1 MEMSLSSGGKPD
13 VAGTSATRRFDPMK
27 ILVVD
32 DHAVVREGIRRLLG
46 SIAGA
51 EIHEAATSHEA
62 LALSRSVNPDV
73 IVLDINL
80 NGSSGLELL
89 RRFKAENVTARI
101 VMFTMHAEPSYAMR
115 ALKAGASGYV
125 SKSAEV
131 GELVIAVKKI
141 ASGDRYLDRSMASEL
156 VFSSTLSDDPMHKLS
171 NREVEILR
179 LLGEGKSLAE
189 IAGTFGIAYKTVA
202 NSCSRL
208 KEKLGVE
215 RTADLIRLSVERRI
229 R

>member
-1 MEMSLSSGGKPD
+1 
-13 VAGTSATRRFDPMK
+13 MK

-32 DHAVVREGIRRLLG
+32 DHAVVREGIRRLLATI
-46 SIAGA
+46 SGA
-51 EIHEAATSHEA
+51 EIHEAANA
-62 LALSRSVNPDV
+62 QDAMNLSRSVNPDV
-73 IVLDINL
+73 VVLDINL
-80 NGSSGLELL
+80 DGSSGLELL
-89 RRFKAENVTARI
+89 RRLKAENVAARI
-101 VMFTMHAEPSYAMR
+101 VMFTMHSEPSYAMR
-115 ALKAGASGYV
+115 ALKAGAAGYV
-125 SKSAEV
+125 SKSAEA
-131 GELVIAVKKI
+131 GELVTAVKKI

-156 VFSSTLSDDPMHKLS
+156 VFSSAFTEDPLHKLS

-189 IAGTFGIAYKTVA
+189 IAATFGIAYKTVA

>member
-1 MEMSLSSGGKPD
+1 
-13 VAGTSATRRFDPMK
+13 MK

-32 DHAVVREGIRRLLG
+32 DHAVVREGIRRLLATI
-46 SIAGA
+46 SGA
-51 EIHEAATSHEA
+51 EIHEAANAQDA
-62 LALSRSVNPDV
+62 LSLSRSVAPDV

-80 NGSSGLELL
+80 DGSSGLELL
-89 RRFKAENVTARI
+89 RRLKADNITARI
-101 VMFTMHAEPSYAMR
+101 VMFTMHSEPSYAMR
-115 ALKAGASGYV
+115 ALKAGAAGYV
-125 SKSAEV
+125 SKSAEA
-131 GELVIAVKKI
+131 GELVTAVRKI

-156 VFSSTLSDDPMHKLS
+156 VFSAAFTEDPLHKLS

-189 IAGTFGIAYKTVA
+189 IASTFGIAYKTVA

>member
-1 MEMSLSSGGKPD
+1 
-13 VAGTSATRRFDPMK
+13 MK

-32 DHAVVREGIRRLLG
+32 DHAVVREGIRRLLATI
-46 SIAGA
+46 SGA
-51 EIHEAATSHEA
+51 EIHEAANA
-62 LALSRSVNPDV
+62 QDAMNLSRTVSTDV
-73 IVLDINL
+73 VVRDINL
-80 NGSSGLELL
+80 DGSSGLELL
-89 RRFKAENVTARI
+89 RRLKAENVAARI
-101 VMFTMHAEPSYAMR
+101 VMFTMHSEPSYAMR
-115 ALKAGASGYV
+115 ALKAGAAGYV
-125 SKSAEV
+125 SKSAEA
-131 GELVIAVKKI
+131 GELVTAVKKI

-156 VFSSTLSDDPMHKLS
+156 VFSSAFTEDPLHKLS

-189 IAGTFGIAYKTVA
+189 IAATFGIAYKTVA

>member
-1 MEMSLSSGGKPD
+1 
-13 VAGTSATRRFDPMK
+13 MK

-32 DHAVVREGIRRLLG
+32 DHAVVREGIRRLLATI
-46 SIAGA
+46 SGA
-51 EIHEAATSHEA
+51 EIHEAATA
-62 LALSRSVNPDV
+62 QDAMTLSRSVNPDV
-73 IVLDINL
+73 VVLDINL
-80 NGSSGLELL
+80 DGSSGLELL
-89 RRFKAENVTARI
+89 RRLKSENVGARI
-101 VMFTMHAEPSYAMR
+101 VMFTMHSEPSYAMR
-115 ALKAGASGYV
+115 ALKAGAAGYV
-125 SKSAEV
+125 SKSAEA
-131 GELVIAVKKI
+131 GELVTAVKKI

-156 VFSSTLSDDPMHKLS
+156 VFSSAFTEDPLHKLS

-189 IAGTFGIAYKTVA
+189 IAATFGIAYKTVA

-229 R
+229 K

>member
-1 MEMSLSSGGKPD
+1 
-13 VAGTSATRRFDPMK
+13 MK

-32 DHAVVREGIRRLLG
+32 DHAVVREGIRRLL
-46 SIAGA
+46 STLPGA
-51 EIHEAATSHEA
+51 EIHEAATSQEA
-62 LALSRSVNPDV
+62 MTLSRSVNPDV

-80 NGSSGLELL
+80 DGASGLELL
-89 RRFKAENVTARI
+89 RRLKAEDVAARI
-101 VMFTMHAEPSYAMR
+101 VMFTMHSEPSYAMR
-115 ALKAGASGYV
+115 ALKAGAAGYV
-125 SKSAEV
+125 SKSADA
-131 GELVIAVKKI
+131 GELVTAVRKI
-141 ASGDRYLDRSMASEL
+141 ASGDRYLDRSMASDL
-156 VFSSTLSDDPMHKLS
+156 VFSSAFTEDPLHKLS

-189 IAGTFGIAYKTVA
+189 IAATFGIAYKTVA

-229 R
+229 G

>member
-1 MEMSLSSGGKPD
+1 
-13 VAGTSATRRFDPMK
+13 MK

-32 DHAVVREGIRRLLG
+32 DHAVVREGIRRLLATI
-46 SIAGA
+46 SGA
-51 EIHEAATSHEA
+51 EIHEAATA
-62 LALSRSVNPDV
+62 QDAMTLSRSVNPDV
-73 IVLDINL
+73 VVLDINL
-80 NGSSGLELL
+80 DGSSGLELL
-89 RRFKAENVTARI
+89 RRLKAENVAARI
-101 VMFTMHAEPSYAMR
+101 VMFTMHSEPSYAMR
-115 ALKAGASGYV
+115 ALKAGAAGYV
-125 SKSAEV
+125 SKSAEA
-131 GELVIAVKKI
+131 GELVTAVKKI
-141 ASGDRYLDRSMASEL
+141 ASGDRYLDRTMASEL
-156 VFSSTLSDDPMHKLS
+156 VFSSAFTEDPLHKLS

-189 IAGTFGIAYKTVA
+189 IAATFGIAYKTVA

>member
-1 MEMSLSSGGKPD
+1 
-13 VAGTSATRRFDPMK
+13 MK

-32 DHAVVREGIRRLLG
+32 DHAVVREGIRRLLATI
-46 SIAGA
+46 SGA
-51 EIHEAATSHEA
+51 EIHEAATAQDA
-62 LALSRSVNPDV
+62 LALSRSVSPDV

-80 NGSSGLELL
+80 DGSSGLELL
-89 RRFKAENVTARI
+89 RRLKADNVASRI
-101 VMFTMHAEPSYAMR
+101 VMFTMHSEPSYAMR
-115 ALKAGASGYV
+115 ALKAGAAGYV
-125 SKSAEV
+125 SKSAEA
-131 GELVIAVKKI
+131 GELVTAVKKI
-141 ASGDRYLDRSMASEL
+141 ASGDRYLDRTMASEL
-156 VFSSTLSDDPMHKLS
+156 VFSAAFTEDPLHKLS

-189 IAGTFGIAYKTVA
+189 IASTFGIAYKTVA

>member
-1 MEMSLSSGGKPD
+1 
-13 VAGTSATRRFDPMK
+13 MK

-32 DHAVVREGIRRLLG
+32 DHAVVREGIRRLL
-46 SIAGA
+46 STIPGA
-51 EIHEAATSHEA
+51 EIHEAATAQDAME
-62 LALSRSVNPDV
+62 LSRTIAPTV

-80 NGSSGLELL
+80 DGSSGLELL
-89 RRFKAENVTARI
+89 RRLKADNGAHRI
-101 VMFTMHAEPSYAMR
+101 VMFTMHSEPSYAMR
-115 ALKAGASGYV
+115 ALKAGAAGYV
-125 SKSAEV
+125 SKSADAA
-131 GELVIAVKKI
+131 ELVTAVQKI
-141 ASGDRYLDRSMASEL
+141 ASGDRYLDRSTASEL
-156 VFSSTLSDDPMHKLS
+156 VFSQTFAEDPLHKLS

-189 IAGTFGIAYKTVA
+189 IASIFGIAYKTVA

-229 R
+229 G

>member
-1 MEMSLSSGGKPD
+1 
-13 VAGTSATRRFDPMK
+13 MK

-32 DHAVVREGIRRLLG
+32 DHAVVREGIRRLLATI
-46 SIAGA
+46 SGA
-51 EIHEAATSHEA
+51 EIHEAATA
-62 LALSRSVNPDV
+62 QDAITLSRSVNPDV
-73 IVLDINL
+73 VVLDINL
-80 NGSSGLELL
+80 DGSSGLELL
-89 RRFKAENVTARI
+89 RRLKAENVAARI
-101 VMFTMHAEPSYAMR
+101 VMFTMHSEPSYAMR
-115 ALKAGASGYV
+115 ALKAGAAGYV
-125 SKSAEV
+125 SKSAEA
-131 GELVIAVKKI
+131 GELVTAVKKI

-156 VFSSTLSDDPMHKLS
+156 VFSSAFTEDPLHKLS

-189 IAGTFGIAYKTVA
+189 IAATFGIAYKTVA

>member
-1 MEMSLSSGGKPD
+1 
-13 VAGTSATRRFDPMK
+13 MK

-32 DHAVVREGIRRLLG
+32 DHAVVREGIRRLLATI
-46 SIAGA
+46 SGA
-51 EIHEAATSHEA
+51 EIHEAATAHDA
-62 LALSRSVNPDV
+62 MALSRSVAPDV
-73 IVLDINL
+73 VVLDINL
-80 NGSSGLELL
+80 DGSSGLELL
-89 RRFKAENVTARI
+89 RRLKAENVAARI
-101 VMFTMHAEPSYAMR
+101 VMFTMHSEPSYAMR
-115 ALKAGASGYV
+115 ALKAGAAGYV
-125 SKSAEV
+125 SKSAEA
-131 GELVIAVKKI
+131 GELVTAVKKI

-156 VFSSTLSDDPMHKLS
+156 VFSSAFTEDPLHKLS

-189 IAGTFGIAYKTVA
+189 IAATFGIAYKTVA